1 MRAFTTFN
9 VKLYSIQH
17 AEGADEAV
25 ERVHESHFQEDGI
38 QHFLLFGVGV
48 DADSTLQWMTT
59 LTTLTLPSKLNSPSS
74 CYLNAC
80 TISVVLMR
88 SAALTAMQRS

>member
-38 QHFLLFGVGV
+38 HVFFLHI
-48 DADSTLQWMTT
+48 
-59 LTTLTLPSKLNSPSS
+59 LPYSPVKEE
-74 CYLNAC
+74 L
-80 TISVVLMR
+80 LR
-88 SAALTAMQRS
+88 E